1 MSMSAQNG
9 FAATRRSSLGFT
21 LVELM
26 IAMLLGLILIGGV
39 VSVFLANKQS
49 YRTNE
54 ALSQIQDGSRVAF
67 ELLARDIRQAG
78 GTPCGNTTRVANVLN
93 GATGNWYAGWG
104 QPVFGVTDATTVN
117 NPALPHAVAPD
128 ATHRRDAVVLLGTG
142 DLGIQIV
149 PGPSANPAVTKIV
162 NPTNNLATGDIV
174 MACDRDHATI
184 FQVTTYNS
192 NNVSVTHNSGSKGSP
207 GNCTKGLD
215 FPVSCGNVGATTTF
229 TNSAYIAKFYAHYWY
244 IGQSPNAPQGV
255 YSLYRASFPQGA
267 VQADEI
273 VRGVQAMQVLYHEKT
288 GANAGKYVTA
298 TNVVNWAN
306 VDAVQLTLTLQSVD
320 SRAGATEK
328 VSDSKPLIR
337 SFTTTITLRNRV

>member
-1 MSMSAQNG
+1 M
-9 FAATRRSSLGFT
+9 RRGNRGFT

-49 YRTNE
+49 YRTND
-54 ALSQIQDGSRVAF
+54 ALGQIQDGARVAF
-67 ELLARDIRQAG
+67 ELMARDIRQMG
-78 GTPCGNTTRVANVLN
+78 GTPCGNTTRIANVLN

-104 QPVFGVTDATTVN
+104 QPVYGVSDATTVN
-117 NPALPHAVAPD
+117 NPALPNAVSPNAAPA
-128 ATHRRDAVVLLGTG
+128 ATRDAIVLLGTG

-162 NPTNNLATGDIV
+162 NPTNDIKDGDIV
-174 MACDRDHATI
+174 MACDTSHATI
-184 FQVTTYNS
+184 LQVTTYNAS
-192 NNVSVTHNSGSKGSP
+192 NVSVTHNSGTGSP

-215 FPVSCGNVGATTTF
+215 WPVTCGNPGATTNF
-229 TNSAYIAKFYAHYWY
+229 SNSAYFVKFYAHYWY
-244 IGQSPNAPQGV
+244 IGQSPNAPAGV
-255 YSLYRASFPQGA
+255 YSLYRASYPQGV

-273 VRGVQAMQVLYHEKT
+273 VRGVQAMQILYHENT
-288 GANAGKYVTA
+288 GANTNKYVTA
-298 TNVVNWAN
+298 ANVADWSN

-328 VSDSKPLIR
+328 ISDSKPLVR
-337 SFTTTITLRNRV
+337 SFTTTITLRNRIK